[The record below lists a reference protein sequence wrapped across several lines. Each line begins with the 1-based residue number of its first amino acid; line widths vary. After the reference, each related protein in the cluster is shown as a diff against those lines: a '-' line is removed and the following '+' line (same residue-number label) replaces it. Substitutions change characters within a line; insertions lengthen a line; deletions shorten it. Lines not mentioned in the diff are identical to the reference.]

1 LGTGPILVT
10 PTILWA
16 LLAVTVAA
24 GIATFVAIAK
34 ARAKALRALNERA
47 LNERVRHIDQ
57 SCAAGGHNYQAYDT
71 GYRCATCGNHVSS
84 HEGELYGRAEDGR
97 HERRREPR

>member
-1 LGTGPILVT
+1 VT
-10 PTILWA
+10 PTTLWA

-34 ARAKALRALNERA
+34 ARAKALRA